1 MPRICSGNSLSKL
14 EILGKVSG
22 FYTKLGK
29 KNLGKIVKDY
39 VNKLR
44 FDTRNLPIHLN
55 PRFYGHSSK
64 NLLENVRLDKIWAG
78 KVFNFQFA
86 VWE

>member
-1 MPRICSGNSLSKL
+1 MSKL

-29 KNLGKIVKDY
+29 KNFGKIIKDY

-44 FDTRNLPIHLN
+44 FDTRNLPIHLI
-55 PRFYGHSSK
+55 K
-64 NLLENVRLDKIWAG
+64 AKISWP
-78 KVFNFQFA
+78 Q
-86 VWE
+86 